1 MDITN
6 LISESLICTNLK
18 GETKDEIISELV
30 DIMDKNNC
38 LYNKYEFLNDVL
50 KREKSIST
58 GIGNGIGMPH
68 GKSTAVK
75 QACLALGISKKGI
88 NFDSIDDELVNI
100 IFLIAVPKEA
110 DNIHLKILGYLS
122 RKLMHEEFRE
132 ALKKEK
138 TSKKIIECLNS

>member
-30 DIMDKNNC
+30 DIVDKSNC

-88 NFDSIDDELVNI
+88 NFDSMDDELVNI

-110 DNIHLKILGYLS
+110 DDLHLKVLGCLS

-132 ALKKEK
+132 ALKKEN
-138 TSKKIIECLNS
+138 TSKKIIELLNS